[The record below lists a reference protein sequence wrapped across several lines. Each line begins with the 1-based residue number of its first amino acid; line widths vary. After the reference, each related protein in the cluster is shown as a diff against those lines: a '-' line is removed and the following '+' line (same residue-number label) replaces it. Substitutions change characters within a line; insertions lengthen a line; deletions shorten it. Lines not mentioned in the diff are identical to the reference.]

1 MDGNDDAHLR
11 ETRVDTNVVFRGALL
26 EVRRDTV
33 RLPGGREAGREYIVH
48 PGAVVVVPLLDDGR
62 LVMER
67 QFRYPLGRVLLE
79 LPAGKIDAG
88 EGTLATAVRELAEE
102 TGYRAREWARAGV
115 MHTAVA
121 YSDECIEIWFARGL
135 SLGEQRL
142 DDGEHLDVVCV
153 DPADLDAMG
162 ARGEVTDAKTLVGLM
177 WLQRWRA
184 GAWALQWQPAP

>member
-1 MDGNDDAHLR
+1 MDCGDDAHLR
-11 ETRVDTNVVFRGALL
+11 ETRVDTRVVFRGALL

-48 PGAVVVVPLLDDGR
+48 PGAVVVVPLRDDGR

-79 LPAGKIDAG
+79 LPAGKVDAG
-88 EGTLATAVRELAEE
+88 EGPLATAVRELAEE

-135 SLGEQRL
+135 TPGEQRL
-142 DDGEHLDVVCV
+142 DDGEHLDVVYV

-184 GAWALQWQPAP
+184 GAWALPWQPAP

>member
-1 MDGNDDAHLR
+1 MDGDDAHLR
-11 ETRVDTNVVFRGALL
+11 ETRVDTRVVFRGALL

-48 PGAVVVVPLLDDGR
+48 PGAVVVVPLRDDGR

-79 LPAGKIDAG
+79 LPAGKVDAG
-88 EGTLATAVRELAEE
+88 EGPLATAVRELAEE

-135 SLGEQRL
+135 TPGEQRL
-142 DDGEHLDVVCV
+142 DDGEHLDVVYV

-184 GAWALQWQPAP
+184 GAWALQWHPAP

>member
-1 MDGNDDAHLR
+1 MDGGDDAHLR
-11 ETRVDTNVVFRGALL
+11 ETRVDTRVVFRGALL

-48 PGAVVVVPLLDDGR
+48 PGAVVVVPLRDDGR

-79 LPAGKIDAG
+79 LPAGKVDAG
-88 EGTLATAVRELAEE
+88 EGPLATAVRELAEE

-135 SLGEQRL
+135 TPGEQRL
-142 DDGEHLDVVCV
+142 DDGEHLDVVYV

-177 WLQRWRA
+177 WLQRWCA
-184 GAWALQWQPAP
+184 GAWALQWHPAP